1 MPKQIWVS
9 PRSNG
14 WAVKSSGST
23 RASKIY
29 STKSEAI
36 KVGRQQAINNHA
48 ELVSQKRN
56 GQINLKNSYGNDP
69 MPPKDKD

>member
-14 WAVKSSGST
+14 WAVKSSGSP

-36 KVGRQQAINNHA
+36 KAGRLN
-48 ELVSQKRN
+48 
-56 GQINLKNSYGNDP
+56 NDP
-69 MPPKDKD
+69 

>member
-1 MPKQIWVS
+1 MNKQVWVS

-14 WAVKSSGST
+14 WTVKSSGSS

-29 STKSEAI
+29 DTKAEAL
-36 KVGRQQAINNHA
+36 KAGRQQAINNSA

>member
-14 WAVKSSGST
+14 WAVKSSGSS

-36 KVGRQQAINNHA
+36 KAGRQQAINNHA
-48 ELVSQKRN
+48 ELVSHKRN